1 MTKKLLTAMLLLV
14 VAITLFGQDKPPER
28 LGNEAEKAGDDAY
41 TAENFAEAQTQYS
54 EAIKQYNAAVAAD
67 KNNRDEKIDAVKEK
81 LFLAYYKG
89 KKTNEAINVYLDL
102 LKTNPNDEKKILI
115 VAQLYDKGLKQ
126 TAKAIE
132 HLKSFDAK
140 KASFTLRKKIAVYYN
155 QLENK
160 QEALN
165 WYIKAKEL
173 KQDPKV
179 INNIAILYTDLEQIP
194 QAIKEY
200 EDYLKTSP
208 SASSKFKTYKF
219 MGALYEKIKQNQN
232 AAKAYENA
240 LGVKYDS
247 KIATKLMVMY
257 FDLNNFGQAKSKIDR
272 ILKDDPS
279 DSAAI
284 YYRAQI
290 QYKEG
295 DKQSALANF
304 KKIESDRTYG
314 ESAKGFVKS
323 IESEM

>member
-1 MTKKLLTAMLLLV
+1 MTKRFLTVLLLLV
-14 VAITLFGQDKPPER
+14 VAITLLVAEDNFQK
-28 LGNEAEKAGDDAY
+28 LGNETEVAGDGAFE
-41 TAENFAEAQTQYS
+41 AGKFAEAQAKYK
-54 EAIKQYNAAVAAD
+54 EAINHYKEAA
-67 KNNRDEKIDAVKEK
+67 KKESINFDEKIDAIK
-81 LFLAYYKG
+81 LKLIAAYYKG
-89 KKTNEAINVYLDL
+89 GKIKETIDGYLEL
-102 LKTNPNDEKKILI
+102 LQKNPNDVKKILA
-115 VAQLYDKGLKQ
+115 VAQLYDKNLNQ
-126 TAKAIE
+126 TNKAIE

-140 KASFTLRKKIAVYYN
+140 KPDFTLRKKIAVYYN

-200 EDYLKTSP
+200 DDYLKTNP
-208 SASSKFKTYKF
+208 TASSKFQTYKN

-257 FDLNNFGQAKSKIDR
+257 FDMNNYGQAKAKIDR
-272 ILKDDPS
+272 LLKDDPA
-279 DSAAI
+279 DTVAI
-284 YYRAQI
+284 YFKAQI

-295 DKQSALANF
+295 DKQNALANF
-304 KKIESDRTYG
+304 KKIQSDRTYG
-314 ESAKGFVKS
+314 ESAKGFIKS